1 MSQDREY
8 ANEISGSLKSKNLLT
23 SKYKIITAGG
33 PSYSCDLLL
42 TYLFNLIRW
51 KVIMLFF
58 FLFICVSMPV
68 GSLEK
73 QPQKVG
79 IIEHPLYGARIRETW
94 NFTLAKLKS
103 SDNACWRFWRWI
115 SSTVEIFWCW
125 IYLAC
130 LHLRSLD

>member
-58 FLFICVSMPV
+58 SV
-68 GSLEK
+68 
-73 QPQKVG
+73 
-79 IIEHPLYGARIRETW
+79 
-94 NFTLAKLKS
+94 
-103 SDNACWRFWRWI
+103 
-115 SSTVEIFWCW
+115 
-125 IYLAC
+125 YLRQYAGWQSC
-130 LHLRSLD
+130 KAAAEGRHN

>member
-79 IIEHPLYGARIRETW
+79 IIEHPLYGARIRET
-94 NFTLAKLKS
+94 
-103 SDNACWRFWRWI
+103 
-115 SSTVEIFWCW
+115 
-125 IYLAC
+125 
-130 LHLRSLD
+130 